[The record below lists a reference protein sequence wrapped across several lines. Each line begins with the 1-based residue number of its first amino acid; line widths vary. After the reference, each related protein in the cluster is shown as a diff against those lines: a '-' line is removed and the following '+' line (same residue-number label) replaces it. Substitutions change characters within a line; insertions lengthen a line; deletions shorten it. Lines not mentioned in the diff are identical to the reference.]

1 MATIECVVDSGLE
14 SGRMKRKRYEIR
26 VEGRLGSSWVDW
38 FDGLAIRDEPDAEGV
53 CRMTV
58 LSGVMDQ
65 AALHGTLA
73 KIRDLGIPLLSVRI
87 TAWE

>member
-1 MATIECVVDSGLE
+1 MSA
-14 SGRMKRKRYEIR
+14 RMKCKHYEIQ
-26 VEGRLGSSWVDW
+26 VEGRLGSSWADW
-38 FDGLAIRDEPDAEGV
+38 FEGLAIRDEPDAEGV
-53 CRMTV
+53 CRTTV

-65 AALHGTLA
+65 ATLHGTLT